1 MIKYNLLTRYW
12 YLIIRHMTNIVKRMG
27 QHVTLAD
34 TLNRY
39 VYMIV
44 IVLIHNQL

>member
-1 MIKYNLLTRYW
+1 MTIVKVTQSRMIKYNLL
-12 YLIIRHMTNIVKRMG
+12 YLIIRHMATTVKRMG

-34 TLNRY
+34 TVNRY

-44 IVLIHNQL
+44 IV